1 MLTLT
6 RKKYEIEEPIQ
17 IKGEDGNLL
26 VDYVMK
32 ISPEEKLEI
41 QNLIFDKQDIKD
53 GRLMDKLQKENKID
67 ELEQLEAKV
76 LEKAKMRQEK
86 METIA
91 FKDKKEEIKKKVGEA
106 VYLDLVDMIFDFFV
120 KTFADKKYAQI
131 NTLTTNLRKITGK

>member
-131 NTLTTNLRKITGK
+131 NTLTTNLRKIMGK